1 MNAAAVLWCK
11 KTTAVSDRVLLANS
25 GSLAAL
31 IQGLVDKWA
40 SIEGACRH
48 LLNDVDDQRE
58 FVGFAPLAEVIFAW
72 SKVVKYEP
80 RFKEGNWV
88 SRIDRLEEGKWVTE
102 KRHGLYKVI
111 VANRHSLECVQFG
124 WKYGS
129 LIKHSIVSIQVS
141 DAVKVCVTDNQN
153 GHMPAIVVDKMSLI
167 DKEHITAI
175 WHKDF
180 VNGS

>member
-1 MNAAAVLWCK
+1 M
-11 KTTAVSDRVLLANS
+11 
-25 GSLAAL
+25 
-31 IQGLVDKWA
+31 
-40 SIEGACRH
+40 
-48 LLNDVDDQRE
+48 
-58 FVGFAPLAEVIFAW
+58 
-72 SKVVKYEP
+72 
-80 RFKEGNWV
+80 
-88 SRIDRLEEGKWVTE
+88 
-102 KRHGLYKVI
+102 
-111 VANRHSLECVQFG
+111 ANRHSLECVQFG

-180 VNGS
+180 VNGSLSVSHHKLNKEDTIQIREFGPQFGKVGHNRLLYESVLQWRESVGSFKKETPVKVNKLVSSHDVLDYSQLGDVGKHGHPQKSRLLIGY